1 MRMRTLMAC
10 LIAVVLSAGL
20 SGCSVSLSGSA
31 SLSSDG
37 TTAILKGQ
45 DPLEVR
51 AKQPELPPPPP
62 PPPKKAKITEK
73 AIEIMEK
80 VQFEKNEA
88 KILEVSHELLN
99 DVADIM
105 KEHVEVKK
113 IRIEGH
119 ASSEGGAKYN
129 KKLSDKRAKAVMAFL
144 VDAGVEADRMEAIG
158 YGIEKPI
165 ASNDTE
171 EGREK
176 NRRVEFNII
185 ARLSKE
191 EAEEAKRIAGQK
203 AAAAA
208 ASEAASEA
216 SEKQAENRQAATP
229 EGE

>member
-10 LIAVVLSAGL
+10 LIAVVFSAGL

-37 TTAILKGQ
+37 STAILKGQ

-51 AKQPELPPPPP
+51 AAQPELPPPP

-88 KILEVSHELLN
+88 KILDVSHDLLN

-105 KEHVEVKK
+105 KEHIEVKK

-129 KKLSDKRAKAVMAFL
+129 KKLSDRRAKAVMEYL
-144 VDAGVEADRMEAIG
+144 VSVGVDPERMEAIG
-158 YGIEKPI
+158 FGIEKPI

-176 NRRVEFNII
+176 NRRVEFNIV

-191 EAEEAKRIAGQK
+191 ELEEAKKVAGQK

-208 ASEAASEA
+208 ASKAASEA
-216 SEKQAENRQAATP
+216 SEQQTENRQAEAP